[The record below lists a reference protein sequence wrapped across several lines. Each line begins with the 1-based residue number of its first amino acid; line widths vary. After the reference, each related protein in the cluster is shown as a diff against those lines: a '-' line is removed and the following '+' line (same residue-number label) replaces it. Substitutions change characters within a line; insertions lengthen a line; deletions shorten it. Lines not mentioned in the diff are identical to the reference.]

1 MARPIPRP
9 RYLEKIP
16 VSIRLAVKE
25 QKKNVLV
32 LEQRFQFGRYIIII
46 IIIII
51 IAETFVAAF
60 PPGDAFSDARFL
72 LREG

>member
-9 RYLEKIP
+9 RYLEKIIP
-16 VSIRLAVKE
+16 VSLRLAVKE

-32 LEQRFQFGRYIIII
+32 LEQRFQFGRYIIIV
-46 IIIII
+46 
-51 IAETFVAAF
+51 AETFVAAF

-72 LREG
+72 LRE

>member
-9 RYLEKIP
+9 RYLEKIIP
-16 VSIRLAVKE
+16 VSLRLAVKE

-46 IIIII
+46 
-51 IAETFVAAF
+51 AETFVAAF

-72 LREG
+72 LRE

>member
-16 VSIRLAVKE
+16 VSLRLAVKE

-46 IIIII
+46 
-51 IAETFVAAF
+51 AETFVAAF

-72 LREG
+72 LREEY

>member
-9 RYLEKIP
+9 RYLEKIIP
-16 VSIRLAVKE
+16 VSLRLAVKE

-32 LEQRFQFGRYIIII
+32 LEQRFQFGRYIII
-46 IIIII
+46 
-51 IAETFVAAF
+51 AETFVAAF

-72 LREG
+72 LREEY

>member
-9 RYLEKIP
+9 RHLEKIP

-46 IIIII
+46 IIT
-51 IAETFVAAF
+51 AETFVAAF

>member
-1 MARPIPRP
+1 MARPISRP
-9 RYLEKIP
+9 RYLEKIIP
-16 VSIRLAVKE
+16 VSLRLAVKE

-46 IIIII
+46 
-51 IAETFVAAF
+51 AETFVAAF

-72 LREG
+72 LRE

>member
-16 VSIRLAVKE
+16 VSLLLAVKE

-32 LEQRFQFGRYIIII
+32 LEQRFQFGRY

-72 LREG
+72 LREE

>member
-9 RYLEKIP
+9 RYLQKIP

-46 IIIII
+46 IT
-51 IAETFVAAF
+51 AETFVAAF

-72 LREG
+72 LREE

>member
-9 RYLEKIP
+9 RYLENIP
-16 VSIRLAVKE
+16 VSLRLAVKE

-46 IIIII
+46 IIIT
-51 IAETFVAAF
+51 AETFIAAF

>member
-9 RYLEKIP
+9 RYLENIP
-16 VSIRLAVKE
+16 VSLRLAVKE

-32 LEQRFQFGRYIIII
+32 LEQRFQFGRYIIVNS
-46 IIIII
+46 
-51 IAETFVAAF
+51 AETFVAAF

-72 LREG
+72 LRE

>member
-9 RYLEKIP
+9 RYLENIP
-16 VSIRLAVKE
+16 VSLRLAVKE

-51 IAETFVAAF
+51 AETFIAAF

-72 LREG
+72 LRE

>member
-9 RYLEKIP
+9 RYLENIP
-16 VSIRLAVKE
+16 VSLRLAVKE

-32 LEQRFQFGRYIIII
+32 LEQRFQFGRYIIVIS
-46 IIIII
+46 
-51 IAETFVAAF
+51 AETFVAAF

-72 LREG
+72 LRE

>member
-9 RYLEKIP
+9 RYLENIP
-16 VSIRLAVKE
+16 VSLRLAVKE

-32 LEQRFQFGRYIIII
+32 LEQRFQFGRYIIVIS
-46 IIIII
+46 
-51 IAETFVAAF
+51 AETFVAAF

-72 LREG
+72 LREE

>member
-46 IIIII
+46 T
-51 IAETFVAAF
+51 AETFVAAF

-72 LREG
+72 LREE

>member
-9 RYLEKIP
+9 RYLENIP
-16 VSIRLAVKE
+16 VSLRLAVKE

-32 LEQRFQFGRYIIII
+32 LEQRFQFGI

-51 IAETFVAAF
+51 IAETFIAAF

-72 LREG
+72 LRE

>member
-9 RYLEKIP
+9 RYLEKIIP
-16 VSIRLAVKE
+16 VSLRLAVKE

-32 LEQRFQFGRYIIII
+32 LEQRFQFGRYIIV
-46 IIIII
+46 

-72 LREG
+72 LRE